1 MPYIPTVLTTIFV
14 WFVSSEFICFWLF
27 AGNRYPQCEGVRDV
41 GVLDE
46 DGELTVGGRGKLY
59 KMCEKGGEAKMF
71 KREAYW
77 VKLWA
82 WHHWG
87 S

>member
-1 MPYIPTVLTTIFV
+1 MCL
-14 WFVSSEFICFWLF
+14 CFWLF

-59 KMCEKGGEAKMF
+59 KMCGKGGEAKMC

-77 VKLWA
+77 VKLWT

>member
-1 MPYIPTVLTTIFV
+1 MCL
-14 WFVSSEFICFWLF
+14 CFWLF

-59 KMCEKGGEAKMF
+59 KMCGKGGEAKMF
-71 KREAYW
+71 KREAYC
-77 VKLWA
+77 VKLWT